1 MNGDLN
7 TKRLDAPH
15 QDLSDAY
22 SCPANF
28 LEIEVVNPITHGI
41 GNTGKYTDYEVV
53 VKVGEKYNI
62 ILFNVVFV
70 NIILYV

>member
-53 VKVGEKYNI
+53 VKVGEIYNI

-70 NIILYV
+70 

>member
-1 MNGDLN
+1 MNGDLV

-28 LEIEVVNPITHGI
+28 LEIEVVNPITHGV
-41 GNTGKYTDYEVV
+41 GNTGRYTDYEVV
-53 VKVGEKYNI
+53 VKV
-62 ILFNVVFV
+62 
-70 NIILYV
+70 